1 MRKLNNPM
9 PSGGAPFTNEDLNDV
24 FQGEIWAAMQAML
37 SQYDS
42 DAEGVIV
49 SGCVVTPN
57 ASNFDMT
64 AGIVYLNGEFMR
76 VDAVTNQTF
85 TKYIKASTPTNVT
98 RTFNDA
104 ASKTFI
110 LEKKAEVSG
119 TADGGGQEI
128 TISSLYSSL
137 YRRLEFL
144 MGSHTVKVVAA
155 GTESTKR
162 ILTKV
167 IEIGDWN
174 MDSTP
179 SVNVAHGLSDQSKIR
194 SVSVLIRSD
203 SGGNTSIISNSCVN
217 DITGIGGSQEAW
229 VYYANTSTNI
239 GLARRTGGIF
249 DGPSY
254 DSTSYN
260 RGWVTI
266 QYEE

>member
-1 MRKLNNPM
+1 M

-42 DAEGVIV
+42 DSEGVIV
-49 SGCVVTPN
+49 SGCAVTPN

-85 TKYIKASTPTNVT
+85 TKYIKASAAANVA
-98 RTFNDA
+98 RDFNDG

-110 LEKKAEVSG
+110 IEKKAEVSA
-119 TADGGGQEI
+119 TVDGGGQEI

-137 YRRLEFL
+137 YRRIEFL
-144 MGSHTVKVVAA
+144 SGSHAVNVTSA
-155 GTESTKR
+155 GVESVKR
-162 ILTKV
+162 ILKKT

-174 MDSTP
+174 MDSTAA
-179 SVNVAHGLSDQSKIR
+179 VNILHGLSSQANIR
-194 SVSVLIRSD
+194 SVSALIRSD
-203 SGGNTSIISNSCVN
+203 SGGNTSIISNSCID
-217 DITGIGGSQEAW
+217 DITGAGGDQQAW
-229 VYYANTSTNI
+229 IYYANTGTAI
-239 GLARRTGGIF
+239 GLVRLTGGIF
-249 DGPSY
+249 DSTSW

-266 QYEE
+266 FYEE

>member
-42 DAEGVIV
+42 DSEGVIV
-49 SGCVVTPN
+49 SGCAVTPN

-76 VDAVTNQTF
+76 VEAVTNQTF
-85 TKYIKASTPTNVT
+85 TKYIKASAAVNVA

-110 LEKKAEVSG
+110 IEKKAEVSA

-137 YRRLEFL
+137 YRRIEFL
-144 MGSHTVKVVAA
+144 NGSHAVNVTSA
-155 GTESTKR
+155 GSESVKR
-162 ILTKV
+162 ILKKT

-174 MDSTP
+174 MDSDS
-179 SVNVAHGLSDQSKIR
+179 SVGVATGITDSELKIRGIFAMIRDDAGNQYPLHSKI
-194 SVSVLIRSD
+194 
-203 SGGNTSIISNSCVN
+203 N
-217 DITGIGGSQEAW
+217 ITGAAGGQDGW
-229 VYYANTSTNI
+229 IYGVGSTDTI
-239 GLARRTGGIF
+239 GLVRLTGGFF
-249 DGPSY
+249 DGTNY

-266 QYEE
+266 FYEE

>member
-1 MRKLNNPM
+1 M

-24 FQGEIWAAMQAML
+24 FQDEIWAAMQAML

-110 LEKKAEVSG
+110 IEKKAEVSG

-144 MGSHTVKVVAA
+144 MGSHAVKVVAA

-174 MDSTP
+174 MDSTG
-179 SVNVAHGLSDQSKIR
+179 SKTVAHNIDSTKILSVTAVIR
-194 SVSVLIRSD
+194 ND
-203 SGGNTSIISNSCVN
+203 SGSTLPLEQLFSPVNPPGANQWETWFPVTTTGWNT
-217 DITGIGGSQEAW
+217 
-229 VYYANTSTNI
+229 TNI
-239 GLARRTGGIF
+239 VLTRMDGSVF
-249 DGPSY
+249 DGTNY

-266 QYEE
+266 FYEE

>member
-1 MRKLNNPM
+1 M

-85 TKYIKASTPTNVT
+85 TKYIKAAAATNVT

-110 LEKKAEVSG
+110 IEKKAEVSG

-144 MGSHTVKVVAA
+144 NGSHTVKIAA
-155 GTESTKR
+155 DGTESTKR

-174 MDSTP
+174 MDTTASI
-179 SVNVAHGLSDQSKIR
+179 NVAHGLSSQANIR

-203 SGGNTSIISNSCVN
+203 TGSNTSVISNSCID
-217 DITGIGGSQEAW
+217 DITGAGGDQQAW

-239 GLARRTGGIF
+239 AISRLTGGVF
-249 DGPSY
+249 DGTSY

>member
-1 MRKLNNPM
+1 M

-24 FQGEIWAAMQAML
+24 FQDEIWAAMQAML

-110 LEKKAEVSG
+110 IEKKAEVSG

-128 TISSLYSSL
+128 TISSIYSSL

-144 MGSHTVKVVAA
+144 NGSHAVKILSD
-155 GTESTKR
+155 GTQSTKKVFTK
-162 ILTKV
+162 IL
-167 IEIGDWN
+167 EIGDWN
-174 MDSTP
+174 MDTTATKTI
-179 SVNVAHGLSDQSKIR
+179 AHGLDETKIR
-194 SVSVLIRSD
+194 RVDAVIIND
-203 SGGNTSIISNSCVN
+203 AGNTLPLSQLFNAVN
-217 DITGIGGSQEAW
+217 PPGANQWETWFPVTTTGW
-229 VYYANTSTNI
+229 NTTNI
-239 GLARRTGGIF
+239 VLTRMDGSVF
-249 DGPSY
+249 DGTSY

-260 RGWVTI
+260 RGWITI
-266 QYEE
+266 FYEE